1 MTPKTPESNGSR
13 RKASRVRSTHLLT
26 VTKTK
31 DKAQA
36 REETSISIA
45 RTLDVSSAG
54 IRVEVEVLSCVCIDD
69 QLQLE
74 IAVEDRVILAQGTV
88 VHARRKED
96 HLVEIG
102 IEFTS
107 IADADRDALAAE

>member
-31 DKAQA
+31 A